1 MNICVFS
8 GSSAST
14 PPDLMVM
21 AEQIGTMIATRGFG
35 MVYGGGST
43 GMMGASARG
52 AVSHGGRVHG
62 IIPRF
67 LQNLEVAN
75 HDISQLTITE
85 NMHQRK
91 QMMYTESDA
100 FIVLPGGFG
109 TMEEMLEVLTWCQL
123 KVINKPIYLFNP
135 NGFWNDML
143 AMFQHAA
150 QHGFIRANH
159 ITLVHHL
166 DTVDDV
172 ADVLDK
178 LLKEWKATGKVDH
191 INKL

>member
-8 GSSAST
+8 GSSASS
-14 PPDLMVM
+14 PPDLIEM
-21 AEQIGTMIATRGFG
+21 AEQIGTMIASRGFG

-91 QMMYTESDA
+91 QMMYTVSDA

-143 AMFQHAA
+143 AMFHHAA

>member
-8 GSSAST
+8 GSSASSS
-14 PPDLMVM
+14 PELLVM

-43 GMMGASARG
+43 GMMGASAKG
-52 AVSHGGRVHG
+52 AITHGGSVHG

-67 LQNLEVAN
+67 LQNLEVTN

-85 NMHQRK
+85 TMHQRK
-91 QMMYTESDA
+91 QMMYTESHA
-100 FIVLPGGFG
+100 FIILPGGFG

-123 KVINKPIYLFNP
+123 KVINKPVYLFNP
-135 NGFWNDML
+135 NGFWNHLL
-143 AMFQHAA
+143 AMFNHASD
-150 QHGFIRANH
+150 HGFIRPNH
-159 ITLVHHL
+159 MGLVHHL
-166 DTVDDV
+166 DTVDDI
-172 ADVLDK
+172 ADVLDQ
-178 LLKEWKATGKVDH
+178 LLLAWQSTNKDDQ

>member
-8 GSSAST
+8 GSSASS
-14 PPDLMVM
+14 PPDLIEM
-21 AEQIGTMIATRGFG
+21 AEQIGTMIASRGFG

-43 GMMGASARG
+43 GMMGASALG
-52 AVSHGGRVHG
+52 AINHSGKVHG

-67 LQNLEVAN
+67 LQNLEVTN

-91 QMMYTESDA
+91 QMMYSESDA

-135 NGFWNDML
+135 NGFWDDML
-143 AMFQHAA
+143 AMFQKAA
-150 QHGFIRANH
+150 KHGFIRANH
-159 ITLVHHL
+159 MALVHHL

-172 ADVLDK
+172 ADVLDQF
-178 LLKEWKATGKVDH
+178 LHEWKATGKDDQ

>member
-75 HDISQLTITE
+75 HDISVLLNLKMKIFLET
-85 NMHQRK
+85 
-91 QMMYTESDA
+91 A
-100 FIVLPGGFG
+100 F
-109 TMEEMLEVLTWCQL
+109 TT
-123 KVINKPIYLFNP
+123 
-135 NGFWNDML
+135 
-143 AMFQHAA
+143 
-150 QHGFIRANH
+150 
-159 ITLVHHL
+159 
-166 DTVDDV
+166 
-172 ADVLDK
+172 
-178 LLKEWKATGKVDH
+178 
-191 INKL
+191 

>member
-135 NGFWNDML
+135 NELWNDML
-143 AMFQHAA
+143 AV
-150 QHGFIRANH
+150 I
-159 ITLVHHL
+159 
-166 DTVDDV
+166 
-172 ADVLDK
+172 
-178 LLKEWKATGKVDH
+178 
-191 INKL
+191 

>member
-1 MNICVFS
+1 
-8 GSSAST
+8 
-14 PPDLMVM
+14 
-21 AEQIGTMIATRGFG
+21 MIASRGFG

-52 AVSHGGRVHG
+52 AVNHGGKVHG
-62 IIPRF
+62 IIPKF

-91 QMMYTESDA
+91 QMMYSESQA

-143 AMFQHAA
+143 AMFHNAA
-150 QHGFIRANH
+150 EHGFIRANH
-159 ITLVHHL
+159 LSLVHHL
-166 DTVDDV
+166 DSVDDV

-178 LLKEWKATGKVDH
+178 LLLAWQSTDKDNQIKH
-191 INKL
+191 I

>member
-8 GSSAST
+8 GSSASS
-14 PPDLMVM
+14 PPDLIEM
-21 AEQIGTMIATRGFG
+21 AEQIGTMIASRGFG

-52 AVSHGGRVHG
+52 AVNHSGKVHG

-67 LQNLEVAN
+67 LQNLEVTN
-75 HDISQLTITE
+75 NDISQLTITE

-91 QMMYTESDA
+91 QMMYSESDA

-135 NGFWNDML
+135 NGFWDDML
-143 AMFQHAA
+143 AMFQKAA
-150 QHGFIRANH
+150 NHGFIRANH
-159 ITLVHHL
+159 MALVHHL

-172 ADVLDK
+172 ADVLDQF
-178 LLKEWKATGKVDH
+178 LHEWKATGKDDQ

>member
-8 GSSAST
+8 GSSASS
-14 PPDLMVM
+14 PPELLVM
-21 AEQIGTMIATRGFG
+21 AEQIGAMIATRGFG
-35 MVYGGGST
+35 MVYGGGSS
-43 GMMGASARG
+43 GMMGASAKG
-52 AVSHGGRVHG
+52 AIAHGGSVHG

-67 LQNLEVAN
+67 LQNLEITN

-123 KVINKPIYLFNP
+123 KVINKPVYLFNP
-135 NGFWNDML
+135 NGFWNNLL
-143 AMFQHAA
+143 AMFNHASD
-150 QHGFIRANH
+150 QGFIRSNH
-159 ITLVHHL
+159 MALVHHL
-166 DTVDDV
+166 DTVDDI
-172 ADVLDK
+172 ADVLDQ
-178 LLKEWKATGKVDH
+178 LLLAWQSTNKDDH

>member
-150 QHGFIRANH
+150 KHGFIRANH